1 MADSLTIT
9 STYAGELALPYVA
22 PAILAADSIANGYV
36 TLKENVKKQIVL
48 KKLDGAVLQAAGCD
62 FDAQTGLTLTEAIL
76 APDDM
81 KVNVQLC
88 KAEFRSD
95 WEAVQMGYSAHDNLP
110 KNFSDFLIAH
120 VASKVAQKIEQN
132 IWAGDDATTGE
143 FDGFETLLSVDADLP
158 AAQEVAGTTVTAAN
172 VVDEL
177 GSILDAMPSSIYGRE
192 DLVLYVSQNI
202 FKAYVRALGG
212 FGSYGLGANGFGNKG
227 NLWYTSGQA
236 LSFDGIP
243 VAMCNG
249 MSANTAI
256 LTYKE
261 NLYFGTGLLSDHQE
275 VKVLD
280 MADLDGS
287 QNVRVIMRAT
297 AGVQYANVEDIVTY
311 GITNAV
317 N

>member
-1 MADSLTIT
+1 M
-9 STYAGELALPYVA
+9 
-22 PAILAADSIANGYV
+22 
-36 TLKENVKKQIVL
+36 
-48 KKLDGAVLQAAGCD
+48 
-62 FDAQTGLTLTEAIL
+62 
-76 APDDM
+76 
-81 KVNVQLC
+81 
-88 KAEFRSD
+88 
-95 WEAVQMGYSAHDNLP
+95 
-110 KNFSDFLIAH
+110 
-120 VASKVAQKIEQN
+120 
-132 IWAGDDATTGE
+132 
-143 FDGFETLLSVDADLP
+143 
-158 AAQEVAGTTVTAAN
+158 
-172 VVDEL
+172 
-177 GSILDAMPSSIYGRE
+177 
-192 DLVLYVSQNI
+192 
-202 FKAYVRALGG
+202 GG
-212 FGSYGLGANGFGNKG
+212 FGANGLGANGFENKG